1 MEKRITKIDKII
13 LKRIITR
20 KYFLPLK
27 SVYHLSLSSIVNKI
41 IINSIPKLVS
51 ISSWFSYTLK

>member
-51 ISSWFSYTLK
+51 ISS